1 MHDGKTKIL
10 GGKKWG
16 GNGKLS
22 SQIEVELTLSS
33 GGHLKRFM
41 KVFCMFFA
49 NRGAKTSFS
58 APNWCLDCRTIES
71 IT

>member
-1 MHDGKTKIL
+1 MLTGKTKIQ
-10 GGKKWG
+10 G
-16 GNGKLS
+16 GNVKHN
-22 SQIEVELTLSS
+22 SQIETELTLSS

-41 KVFCMFFA
+41 KVVCMFFA